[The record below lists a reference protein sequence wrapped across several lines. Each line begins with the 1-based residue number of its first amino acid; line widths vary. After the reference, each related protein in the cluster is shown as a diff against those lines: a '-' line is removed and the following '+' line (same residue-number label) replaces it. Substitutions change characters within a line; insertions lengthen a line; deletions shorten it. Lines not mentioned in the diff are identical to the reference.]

1 VRVTNRSVLWCVGL
15 VVIVVGCGART
26 DLLLAEEGDAEA
38 GTGGTAGGP
47 TGGSG
52 GVTDGG
58 VAGSGGTAGS
68 GGAAGMGGTAGTGGF
83 AGAAGAGGT
92 TPFSSCVGFLER
104 ETRTFQ
110 GSPDHQENTPWLVRT
125 ASGTATLAFR
135 WDPYASAI
143 DWPKLGHVS
152 FDAWGPWDGS
162 PLGPGSLGAAF
173 AGERF
178 VLGPDRDEGFAFLV
192 STLNAAS
199 PQPGT
204 YLGHGHPTATSTET
218 ELYQDDP
225 SHPLAVSYAQG
236 SLLLVYANG
245 QTGFEYLTIV
255 GQQNSASVWMP
266 TLGCATEPLQAD
278 AIPFDNGFLV
288 ALTTSR
294 DFGTCGNDDGF
305 DGPPTRIHLVKV
317 RVKGKADYEL
327 MEELPVGQSV
337 RNLRLVGRGHDA
349 AWLVFQTDGGAIE
362 AVRLNQDGGL
372 YSKWNAIVSENYWM
386 DRPAVAQLGDYVATA
401 VIDAFDPSVSKILVQ
416 LHLEE
421 SMQPALSHMLEP
433 PYDQWPS
440 GPLALLGAPD
450 GRSLLL
456 AWTGWSDSGAS
467 RAYVKRL
474 DCVE

>member
-1 VRVTNRSVLWCVGL
+1 MTNRTIVWCL
-15 VVIVVGCGART
+15 AALLAGCGART
-26 DLLLAEEGDAEA
+26 DLLLTEAGDGGV
-38 GTGGTAGGP
+38 GTGGTSGA

-52 GVTDGG
+52 GATDGG
-58 VAGSGGTAGS
+58 VAGSGG
-68 GGAAGMGGTAGTGGF
+68 AAGTGGTGGTAGF
-83 AGAAGAGGT
+83 AGSAGAGGS
-92 TPFSSCVGFLER
+92 TPFSSCSAFVER
-104 ETRTFQ
+104 ETRSFQ
-110 GSPDHQENTPWLVRT
+110 DHPDHQESIPWFVPT
-125 ASGTATLAFR
+125 AWGTVTLAVR
-135 WDPYASAI
+135 WDLHEGYS
-143 DWPKLGHVS
+143 DWPKLGHAS
-152 FDAWGPWDGS
+152 FGAWGPWDGTS
-162 PLGPGSLGAAF
+162 LGQGSLGAPI

-192 STLNAAS
+192 STDTADS

-204 YLGHGHPTATSTET
+204 YLGRGHPTAAGAQT
-218 ELYQDDP
+218 ELYQHEP
-225 SHPLAVSYAQG
+225 SRPLAVSYAQG

-245 QTGFEYLTIV
+245 QAGPEYLTIV

-278 AIPFDNGFLV
+278 AIPFGNGFLV

-317 RVKGKADYEL
+317 RVTGKTDYEL
-327 MEELPVGQSV
+327 VEELPIGKTV
-337 RNLRLVGRGHDA
+337 RSLRLVGRGHDA
-349 AWLVFQTDGGAIE
+349 AWLVFQTDGGAID

-386 DRPAVAQLGDYVATA
+386 DKPAVAQLGDHVATA

-421 SMQPALSHMLEP
+421 SMQPALSHMIEP
-433 PYDQWPS
+433 PYDQWPT
-440 GPLALLGAPD
+440 GPLALAGSPD
-450 GRSLLL
+450 GRMLML
-456 AWTGWSDSGAS
+456 AWTGWSDTSAS
-467 RAYVKRL
+467 RTYVKRL

>member
-1 VRVTNRSVLWCVGL
+1 MLWCAGV

-26 DLLLAEEGDAEA
+26 DLLLAEEGAEA
-38 GTGGTAGGP
+38 GTGGTSGGP

-52 GVTDGG
+52 GVADAG
-58 VAGSGGTAGS
+58 VAGSGGVADAGV
-68 GGAAGMGGTAGTGGF
+68 AGMGGTAGTGGF
-83 AGAAGAGGT
+83 AGTAGAGGSM
-92 TPFSSCVGFLER
+92 PFSSCVGFVER
-104 ETRTFQ
+104 ETRTFE
-110 GSPDHQENTPWLVRT
+110 GSPDLQENTPWFVRT
-125 ASGTATLAFR
+125 ALGTATLAVR
-135 WDPYASAI
+135 WDPYEGFS

-152 FDAWGPWDGS
+152 FDAWGPWDDS
-162 PLGPGSLGAAF
+162 PLGQGLLGAAF

-192 STLNAAS
+192 STDNAAS

-204 YLGHGHPTATSTET
+204 YLGRGHPTATSTET
-218 ELYQDDP
+218 ELHQDDP
-225 SHPLAVSYAQG
+225 SHPLAVSYGQG
-236 SLLLVYANG
+236 SLLLAYANG
-245 QTGFEYLTIV
+245 QAGFEYLSIV
-255 GQQNSASVWMP
+255 GQQNAASVWMP

-278 AIPFDNGFLV
+278 AIPFGNGFLV

-294 DFGTCGNDDGF
+294 AFGTCGNDDGF

-317 RVKGKADYEL
+317 RVTGKADYAL
-327 MEELPVGQSV
+327 MEELPVGQPV

-372 YSKWNAIVSENYWM
+372 YSKWNAIVSEDYWM

-421 SMQPALSHMLEP
+421 SLQPALSHMLEP

-467 RAYVKRL
+467 RTYVKRL